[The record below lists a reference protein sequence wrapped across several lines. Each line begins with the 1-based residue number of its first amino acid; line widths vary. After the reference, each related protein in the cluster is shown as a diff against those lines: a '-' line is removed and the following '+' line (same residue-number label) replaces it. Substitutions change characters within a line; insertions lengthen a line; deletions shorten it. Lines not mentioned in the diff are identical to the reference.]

1 MRSALTLASLGV
13 REGLRLGGGES
24 GGEGGDEGAGEG
36 GGEGSGEGG
45 GEGGGDEEEWAGVRS
60 AAASLVVAEAASLRG
75 AVLPRSFGAEVLPS
89 CDEEEGLAASA
100 PCEEQHP
107 GQASQQVMRHHLLVE
122 CQTLLQHSHLHIAC
136 KQSKKEQFLR

>member
-24 GGEGGDEGAGEG
+24 GGEGGDEGAGEGGGEG

-100 PCEEQHP
+100 PCEE
-107 GQASQQVMRHHLLVE
+107 E
-122 CQTLLQHSHLHIAC
+122 
-136 KQSKKEQFLR
+136 